1 MALVRQTTRK
11 TNSFLRVAIVFSLFC
26 AGNTV
31 FLIPD
36 LKIAYMADIVT
47 PKRVQFAI
55 VPDFNLGEWE
65 RSLQEILALDF
76 DRAVYSHNYGEN
88 ILVGTKQDVEEEL
101 QFMRDLRQA
110 TVELLMQG
118 LSMEQVATSV
128 RLPQYE
134 HWAKYDEWLSLN
146 VYRVALDIW
155 MGPFPWIPN
164 QTE

>member
-1 MALVRQTTRK
+1 MG
-11 TNSFLRVAIVFSLFC
+11 SLGNVTLELHYMGLNHGL
-26 AGNTV
+26 GNTV

-118 LSMEQVATSV
+118 LAMEEVAATL

-134 HWAKYDEWLSLN
+134 HWAMYDEWLSLKC
-146 VYRVALDIW
+146 VPCRSGHLD
-155 MGPFPWIPN
+155 GSIPM
-164 QTE
+164 